1 MKLFAGRSNPQL
13 AQEISAELEIPLG
26 KLTIKNFND
35 GEIYVKFE
43 ENIRNEDVFIIQST
57 NPPADN
63 IIELLLMLDAARRAS
78 AGSVTAVIPYYGY
91 ARQDR
96 KDKPR
101 VPISARLFLDTF
113 EAVGA
118 GRIITMDL
126 HSPQIQGFVNIPFDH
141 LYSRLVLLERL
152 KKMNLTAD
160 NGVVLSP
167 DMGSARMGQAYAR
180 YLDVGF
186 ALIDKRRPAHN
197 RAEVVH
203 LVGHL
208 EDRHVVIIDDM
219 IDTAGTLL
227 SASESAMEHGAK
239 SITAVATHGLFS
251 EPARERLLSAPI
263 DKIIVTNTTT
273 IDPKELDGKL
283 EIVSVA
289 KVFAASI
296 ERITAGHSLSSL
308 FEMET

>member
-13 AQEISAELEIPLG
+13 AQEISKELGMPLG

-43 ENIRNEDVFIIQST
+43 ENIRNEEVFIIQST

-208 EDRHVVIIDDM
+208 ADRHVVIIDDM
-219 IDTAGTLL
+219 IDTASTLL

-296 ERITAGHSLSSL
+296 ERITAGQSLSSL
-308 FEMET
+308 FEMEI